1 MKGYVVLTKEK
12 IEDIFD
18 EIKIKIYD
26 LVLLSDDFFCI
37 QVLLESKKQELLKS
51 IKQNMSNL
59 ENYMLI

>member
-18 EIKIKIYD
+18 DIERKIDD
-26 LVLLSDDFFCI
+26 LDLLSDDFFCI

-51 IKQNMSNL
+51 IKQ
-59 ENYMLI
+59 